1 MTEIQ
6 FKRLVAATDFS
17 EDAANAA
24 LRAAMLAS
32 EQSAELELLH
42 VVNKSSLE
50 ALRSWLRTPVD
61 VADRLMADV
70 RRSLAD
76 SAAGISGETGITA
89 LVNVT
94 AGEVLSE
101 ILSSCE
107 RADMLALGAR
117 GNNSLRDAFIGTT
130 AERLLGKCR
139 RPILIVKRLP
149 KQPYA
154 RVLVPLDFT
163 PNSEKAL
170 RMAARVAPKAMI
182 IAVHAY
188 EVAFEG
194 RLRLAG
200 ASDADIDGYR
210 LRVEGKA
217 GADISALWDELGIKQ
232 RRFGQVVERG
242 SPALVIRDQQ
252 HAMAADLIVMG
263 KHGRSGVGAFLLGSV
278 TRRVLAESV
287 CDVLVLQ
294 ESESPSDTRQ

>member
-70 RRSLAD
+70 RRSLAEN
-76 SAAGISGETGITA
+76 AAGISGETGITA

-107 RADMLALGAR
+107 RA
-117 GNNSLRDAFIGTT
+117 
-130 AERLLGKCR
+130 
-139 RPILIVKRLP
+139 
-149 KQPYA
+149 
-154 RVLVPLDFT
+154 
-163 PNSEKAL
+163 
-170 RMAARVAPKAMI
+170 
-182 IAVHAY
+182 
-188 EVAFEG
+188 
-194 RLRLAG
+194 
-200 ASDADIDGYR
+200 
-210 LRVEGKA
+210 
-217 GADISALWDELGIKQ
+217 
-232 RRFGQVVERG
+232 
-242 SPALVIRDQQ
+242 
-252 HAMAADLIVMG
+252 
-263 KHGRSGVGAFLLGSV
+263 
-278 TRRVLAESV
+278 
-287 CDVLVLQ
+287 
-294 ESESPSDTRQ
+294 